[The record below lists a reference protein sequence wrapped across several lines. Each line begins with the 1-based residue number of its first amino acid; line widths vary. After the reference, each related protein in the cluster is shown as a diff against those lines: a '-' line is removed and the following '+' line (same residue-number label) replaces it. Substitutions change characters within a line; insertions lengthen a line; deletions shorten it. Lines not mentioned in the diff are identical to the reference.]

1 MSLKTAFQLALSTS
15 ILAVA
20 AGVPA
25 TAGAATLFDQIDPT
39 PPESTGSQDFETAF
53 DVVDTLAAD
62 DFIVPAGQVWKLDS
76 AFLDGFKVGSTTPAA
91 YHVALYRNAGTLPG
105 EEIFNA
111 TVSMGPGAT
120 YPDVSLPLSNAP
132 VLPAG
137 TWWLSAQA
145 RLDGVNPADPQQ
157 WFWSESDSGS
167 GSTAVW
173 RNPSDAYG
181 TGCTSFTPRPECPLV
196 PTGGT
201 TPAPHPAPGQSFRL
215 EGSSA
220 GAALAATAA
229 KAGKKGKLELT
240 VNAPNTGTL
249 TATSLALKPATA
261 EVTAPGEVKL
271 TLKPSSKSK
280 RKLKQGKKVKAT
292 VALSMPPLFDGTAF
306 SATVKK
312 KLKL

>member
-1 MSLKTAFQLALSTS
+1 MRLKTAFQIAL
-15 ILAVA
+15 
-20 AGVPA
+20 A
-25 TAGAATLFDQIDPT
+25 TATVAIATLPNTAPAAPLFDQIDPT

-53 DVVDTLAAD
+53 DAVDTLAAD

-105 EEIFNA
+105 EEIFQA
-111 TVSMGPGAT
+111 TVNTGPGTA
-120 YPDVSLPLSNAP
+120 YPDVSLPLSSAP

-145 RLDGVNPADPQQ
+145 RLDGVSPANPQQ
-157 WFWSESDSGS
+157 WFWSESDTGA

-215 EGSSA
+215 EGASA
-220 GAALAATAA
+220 GATLASTAA
-229 KAGKKGKLELT
+229 KASKKGKLELT
-240 VNAPNTGTL
+240 VNAPNAGTL
-249 TATSLALKPATA
+249 TATSKALKAASVEVAAPGQVALTLKPAT
-261 EVTAPGEVKL
+261 
-271 TLKPSSKSK
+271 KSK

-292 VALSMPPLFDGTAF
+292 VSLSMPPLFDGTAL
-306 SATVKK
+306 SATVTK
-312 KLKL
+312 KLKP